1 MRERERACVPASAKL
16 AENRYGGLSRRRR
29 DFETDAP
36 MLLLLL
42 NVSCCVFLLCLTFFL
57 IPGKTQKKESSVDQ
71 SLELEIGC
79 LG

>member
-42 NVSCCVFLLCLTFFL
+42 NVSCCVFLLCLTFFSH
-57 IPGKTQKKESSVDQ
+57 PRQNTKEGV
-71 SLELEIGC
+71 EC
-79 LG
+79 